1 MMMMGYGIHII
12 DHINNPVVLEA
23 TILPSLWKTIEL
35 ETIYNIIFSIGLVLL
50 VLLEVVYKNFIIL
63 VDIM

>member
-1 MMMMGYGIHII
+1 MMMGYGIHII

-35 ETIYNIIFSIGLVLL
+35 KTIYNIITDILL
-50 VLLEVVYKNFIIL
+50 L
-63 VDIM
+63 